1 MKKFRNFWA
10 VLTSVV
16 TLVSLG
22 SATYISIFFPGAEL
36 NAHIIWQ
43 ILTVSFLCSIWIV
56 LYPER
61 ELSKKELMISCGG
74 HYLLVNVIV
83 LGCGLWFQWFEADNL
98 PQVVG
103 MLLVIA
109 GVFVT
114 VCMIMWKRESSEAK
128 QMNERLQEYQE
139 KNGDGD

>member
-43 ILTVSFLCSIWIV
+43 ILAVSFLCSIWIV

-74 HYLLVNVIV
+74 HY
-83 LGCGLWFQWFEADNL
+83 
-98 PQVVG
+98 
-103 MLLVIA
+103 LLVIA